1 MNDSDKFEERL
12 RRQPLQ
18 SVPATWRDEILGAAR
33 AASRPPSV
41 SLTPSRS
48 WFSALRSGLSALLW
62 PHPTAWAGLAGL
74 WLLVLGLNFS
84 AREPAQSKAAR
95 QTIPASPQMREL
107 LQQQERL
114 FAELLGPVE
123 KPVADRPKPAAPQP
137 HSQRRENFLNT

>member
-12 RRQPLQ
+12 RRRPLLP
-18 SVPATWRDEILGAAR
+18 VPATWRDEILGAAR
-33 AASRPPSV
+33 AASGPRPV

-62 PHPTAWAGLAGL
+62 PHPTAWAGLAAL
-74 WLLVLGLNFS
+74 WLLVLGLNLS

-95 QTIPASPQMREL
+95 RTVSPSPQVREL

-123 KPVADRPKPAAPQP
+123 KSAADRPKQSAPRP
-137 HSQRRENFLNT
+137 HSQRRENFLNA